1 MIPHLV
7 IPIRVEHTKPLVDF
21 VMTKE
26 FLNLWVMDKL
36 FQQLKEI

>member
-7 IPIRVEHTKPLVDF
+7 IPIRVEQTKPLVDS